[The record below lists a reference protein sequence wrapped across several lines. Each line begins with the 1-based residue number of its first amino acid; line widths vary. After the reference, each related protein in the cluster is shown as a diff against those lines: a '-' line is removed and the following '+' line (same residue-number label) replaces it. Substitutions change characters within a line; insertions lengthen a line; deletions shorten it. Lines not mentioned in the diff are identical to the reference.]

1 MLTPKDML
9 TKDDTWINRPDLL
22 NRFELIA
29 DSLPN
34 ASIRALINNYFRQQ
48 LPKKPK
54 EQEIADA
61 KTRTIQRYPE
71 IIEYY
76 IREKED
82 DGDQAQSTSGRK
94 VRETE
99 DFFIDGIK
107 SLVNTLLAETA
118 FYATTGDTYSEA
130 RQRVEF
136 LKDVIENKDGYRIF
150 WRNGQQIARE
160 KYLQIMYRLTWFGTP
175 SDVNRE
181 ANNGRGPVDFKVSRG
196 AQDKSL
202 LDFKLA
208 SNSKLRQNLEN
219 QVPIYQRA
227 SDALR
232 AIKVI
237 IYFTQT
243 ELVRVHNILNDLK
256 LTGSHDIIL
265 IDARRDN
272 KPSASVA

>member
-160 KYLQIMYRLTWFGTP
+160 EYLQIMYRLTWFGTP